1 MGAMMEPPL
10 RHALLGEFLGTALLV
25 LLGDGVV
32 ASVVL
37 LNKQADWIVI
47 TTGWALAVT
56 LGIYVSG
63 RLSGGHL
70 NPAVTLAFMVARRI
84 EAYMAGVYV
93 AAQLLGAIAAAFVAK
108 MVVPIALYTG
118 ARGGGQVVSLDVSF
132 GQAVTVELVATFI
145 VVWVV
150 FATAVDSKAPR
161 VGGLAIGFAMTAGIL
176 AIGPLTGGSLNP
188 ARAIGPAV
196 ASGSFEGQVVFWTG
210 PLVGGLLAGLLYDQL
225 FLRRSPT
232 PEPVDHGAIDPV

>member
-1 MGAMMEPPL
+1 MKHAL
-10 RHALLGEFLGTALLV
+10 RHFAAEFIGTFAIVFVGSMSLMMAN
-25 LLGDGVV
+25 GTGAP
-32 ASVVL
+32 ASVAMLV
-37 LNKQADWIVI
+37 V
-47 TTGWALAVT
+47 ALAVGLVT
-56 LGIYVSG
+56 AVMVTSTM
-63 RLSGGHL
+63 RVGGHL

-93 AAQLLGAIAAAFVAK
+93 AAQLLGAIAAAFVIK
-108 MVVPIALYTG
+108 MVVPIALYTA
-118 ARGGGQVVSLDVSF
+118 ARGGGQLVSLDVSF
-132 GQAVTVELVATFI
+132 GQAVAVELIATFI

-150 FATAVDSKAPR
+150 FATAVDPKAPR
-161 VGGLAIGFAMTAGIL
+161 VGGLAIGFAMTAGFL

-188 ARAIGPAV
+188 ARALGPAV
-196 ASGSFEGQVVFWTG
+196 ASGYFEGQVVFWTG